1 MAAPALLA
9 TQAQAGE
16 LAIGA
21 LRLRLRHGL
30 GLAQPRPPDAGQI
43 GAAIADAFK
52 AVIDPGDAS
61 HWVVRSLRL
70 NAVSPAGDAATIAA
84 AFASQLR
91 EAMRKLLRGEVT
103 DGVIRY
109 PDRAAWLAALLWD
122 HACGLAR
129 AHWAYARHRHLDAV
143 PREMVPRLVFEAEPA
158 DALAAM
164 IRLTAEGRLH
174 GFAERIGEDGARAAW
189 PALLRAA
196 GARESPM
203 LEARFARQLAAV
215 AERFPQSPQRA
226 ALVALVEQACA
237 SPGERLPGPAAVR
250 RQIAGATARGRR
262 PLRPVAD
269 APGIQPARDPLAA
282 DDDVTPLR
290 VPASAE
296 SNAQQ
301 REKGA
306 SILDSFETIDTP
318 HAGVL
323 LLWRSVVEMKL
334 ERLLPVDA
342 PPGAARLT
350 LAAALAGPMR
360 VQAWRDPALHWLT
373 GYEPADDE
381 TPIAADAGM
390 PARFIAHMLD
400 WRAPRAVTPVLRTCG
415 RLHMLQDRETEDWLA
430 IGTAREC
437 TVAATRLRA
446 HPCAPGDPSRDPMR
460 DVAFFGVATCRA
472 ARPWALLARAAYADF
487 ARRLGGLERSSANW
501 LASNLLTG
509 WGRLAP
515 GEPALLVLPHV
526 PLDLVL
532 RMSGIDGTTVRLD
545 DGRSVRLCLPGAG

>member
-9 TQAQAGE
+9 AQAQAGP

-30 GLAQPRPPDAGQI
+30 GLPPPRPPDAGQI
-43 GAAIADAFK
+43 GAAIADALK
-52 AVIDPGDAS
+52 AVIDPTDVS

-70 NAVSPAGDAATIAA
+70 NAVAPSGDAATIAA
-84 AFASQLR
+84 AFADQLR
-91 EAMRKLLRGEVT
+91 EAMRRLLCGEVT
-103 DGVIRY
+103 EGVIRY

-129 AHWAYARHRHLDAV
+129 GHWAYARHRHLDAV

-164 IRLTAEGRLH
+164 IRLASEGRLH

-189 PALLRAA
+189 PVLLRVA
-196 GARESPM
+196 GTRESPM
-203 LEARFARQLAAV
+203 SEARFAQQLAEV
-215 AERFPQSPQRA
+215 GERFAQSPQRA
-226 ALVALVEQACA
+226 ALVALVEQARA
-237 SPGERLPGPAAVR
+237 SPGQLLPGPAAVR
-250 RQIAGATARGRR
+250 RQTAGAGARSRR
-262 PLRPVAD
+262 LIRPVAD
-269 APGIQPARDPLAA
+269 VVDLQPARDPSAA
-282 DDDVTPLR
+282 TDDVTPPR
-290 VPASAE
+290 VHASAVSNERQNEKSASVLE
-296 SNAQQ
+296 SLEA
-301 REKGA
+301 
-306 SILDSFETIDTP
+306 IDTP
-318 HAGVL
+318 HAGVF

-334 ERLLPVDA
+334 ERLLPADA

-350 LAAALAGPMR
+350 LATALAGPMGT
-360 VQAWRDPALHWLT
+360 QAWRDPALHWLT

-381 TPIAADAGM
+381 APTAADAGM
-390 PARFIAHMLD
+390 TPRFIAHMLD
-400 WRAPRAVTPVLRTCG
+400 WRAPRVVAPVLRTCG
-415 RLHMLQDRETEDWLA
+415 RLHLLQDRDTEDWLA

-437 TVAATRLRA
+437 AVAAARLRA
-446 HPCAPGDPSRDPMR
+446 DPYAPVESSRDPTR
-460 DVAFFGVATCRA
+460 DVSFFGVATRRD

-487 ARRLGGLERSSANW
+487 ARRLGSLERSSASW
-501 LASNLLTG
+501 LASNLLAG

-515 GEPALLVLPHV
+515 GAPALLVLPQV

-545 DGRSVRLCLPGAG
+545 DGRSVRLYLPGAR